1 MSELTALLPA
11 VLSGSW
17 LLATLAALLGLVL
30 GRVLGGFAGASR
42 AAPDADRRL
51 RGIEAEL
58 RVAQKTV
65 EDQRQ
70 ELAAA
75 TAELAAL
82 RAAQADA
89 QAQADSRDERLRRL
103 KAELQTE
110 CAKTAKLR
118 QELAERA
125 EEMVRTHVQLRDT
138 RTELGVAR
146 VGSDVI
152 LEQIARLEQ
161 ERDDLNALVG
171 NLRTE
176 LHNREGAGDAPAGR
190 EGAGDARDPRRGA
203 GDAPAAPGRDPVLD
217 A

>member
-1 MSELTALLPA
+1 MSDLTALLPA
-11 VLSGSW
+11 LLSGSW
-17 LLATLAALLGLVL
+17 LLAALAALVGLVI
-30 GRVLGGFAGASR
+30 GRVLGGFAGPAR
-42 AAPDADRRL
+42 PAPESDRHR

-65 EDQRQ
+65 EDQRAQ
-70 ELAAA
+70 LAATSTDLA
-75 TAELAAL
+75 TL
-82 RAAQADA
+82 RAAQDDALA
-89 QAQADSRDERLRRL
+89 QAGSRDERLRRL
-103 KAELQTE
+103 KAELQAE

-171 NLRTE
+171 NLRAE
-176 LHNREGAGDAPAGR
+176 LVSRQ
-190 EGAGDARDPRRGA
+190 GA
-203 GDAPAAPGRDPVLD
+203 GDAPAAPGRDPVVG